1 MTEGRVLPVKRKDCI
16 PLLLYRSMHE
26 RQIMTYVF
34 SSEWEEDRRSKK
46 GHRREIESVMSC
58 AGSSFEQGIRKE
70 LVDLSVVI

>member
-1 MTEGRVLPVKRKDCI
+1 
-16 PLLLYRSMHE
+16 MHK

-34 SSEWEEDRRSKK
+34 ASESEQAKRSKQ
-46 GHRREIESVMSC
+46 GHRREIECVMSH